1 MSPLLPFAYCCHHST
16 GASNAY
22 HKSRAIGKGQ
32 QIIQAKYSKYYIQRP
47 IYLSK
52 TLSSHHLTAELN
64 LPPLH
69 GEPGGLGGLGLVK
82 VQVLVLGD
90 LAAVL
95 ERQHLDTGL
104 ASDQVRGRLG
114 ANGALAVASRG
125 THADDGGVCPAERA
139 AATGDHGIALQ
150 LVDGVLLF
158 LEAAPV
164 ADWVEAAGVDDLV
177 ESEHADLG
185 VVLGVAWVG

>member
-1 MSPLLPFAYCCHHST
+1 M
-16 GASNAY
+16 
-22 HKSRAIGKGQ
+22 
-32 QIIQAKYSKYYIQRP
+32 
-47 IYLSK
+47 
-52 TLSSHHLTAELN
+52 
-64 LPPLH
+64 
-69 GEPGGLGGLGLVK
+69 
-82 VQVLVLGD
+82 QVLVLGD

-114 ANGALAVASRG
+114 ANGALAVAGRG
-125 THADDGGVCPAERA
+125 THADDGGVGPAERA

-150 LVDGVLLF
+150 LIDGVLLF

-185 VVLGVAWVG
+185 VVLGVA